1 MQSSSV
7 GHRVVLT
14 AALAL
19 AVAALLSSC
28 GPRVQ
33 GQAVVLWGP
42 DAGPANGALLPVIG
56 RSTIDSTVTLWDRA
70 ARARLTLE
78 QWRVRVFPREAEA
91 QALVTALASWRET
104 YAFTDRSAGL
114 PIREKADTQSRR
126 VYKAAPGQLLR
137 VLGKSADKSKE
148 GIFEDY
154 WYEVLTDDGY
164 TGFCFGTFLRSF
176 TSPQAQAK
184 AKMQQM
190 LADDPVLDSLLSEVW
205 RPEYYADMI
214 RTGRIDFAKLTSDI
228 GLFPDRQ
235 AGQWKLVLPGF
246 SATYRF
252 DRTENPGPGVY
263 TFPPSPLRIV
273 VYPESRLEVSYPRDD
288 KTTRT
293 VFISVKDDVDEVI
306 TAERER
312 RKELLDTF
320 LSRGHVLK
328 STAFGTIEIQDDG
341 TFRWTGFSR
350 VPAGVF
356 LRPVAGGGRA
366 DFPCRLAKTLEG
378 SYEGTVSFVFDEYS
392 SSEQTVFAYVFDPAG
407 VQLTRIAPADI
418 EDLEVKRVGSSP
430 LVMYFTYQ
438 DR

>member
-1 MQSSSV
+1 MQRCTV
-7 GHRVVLT
+7 RLVPVL
-14 AALAL
+14 ALLGASAAAMLLGGCAPRALAYGVL
-19 AVAALLSSC
+19 
-28 GPRVQ
+28 
-33 GQAVVLWGP
+33 LWG
-42 DAGPANGALLPVIG
+42 AESAPAEGTVLPVVA
-56 RSTIDSTVTLWDRA
+56 RSSIDATVTLWVGASRSRVTTEA
-70 ARARLTLE
+70 
-78 QWRVRVFPREAEA
+78 WRVREFPHEKEAVSFA
-91 QALVTALASWRET
+91 AAFSAYRDTF
-104 YAFTDRSAGL
+104 AFTGRSAGL
-114 PIREKADTQSRR
+114 PVREKADTEAGR
-126 VYKAAPGQLLR
+126 VYKIAPGQLIK
-137 VLGKSADKSKE
+137 VLGRSAGKSKE

-176 TSPQAQAK
+176 TSPQPQAK
-184 AKMQQM
+184 VKMQQM

-263 TFPPSPLRIV
+263 TFPPSPLRII
-273 VYPESRLEVSYPRDD
+273 VYPGDRLEVSYPRDD
-288 KTTRT
+288 RTTRA
-293 VFISVKDDVDEVI
+293 VFISVKDDVDEII

-312 RKELLDTF
+312 RQVLLDAF
-320 LSRGHVLK
+320 VGRGHVLK

-356 LRPVAGGGRA
+356 LRAVAGSGRA
-366 DFPCRLAKTLEG
+366 DFPCRLAAALAG
-378 SYEGTVSFVFDEYS
+378 SYEGAVSFVFDEYS
-392 SSEQTVFAYVFDPAG
+392 PSEQTVFAYVFDPAG
-407 VQLTRIAPADI
+407 VQLTRITPADI